1 MVPREMQEQ
10 AMIGFPGFQEFSFVL
25 INASNMHLS
34 QHPQFDMQERVVH
47 AGRTW
52 GDVGIKGH

>member
-1 MVPREMQEQ
+1 MGSTVNAGTSDDR
-10 AMIGFPGFQEFSFVL
+10 IHGLSRVLFVL

>member
-1 MVPREMQEQ
+1 MGSTVNAGTSDDR
-10 AMIGFPGFQEFSFVL
+10 IHGLSRVFFVL

>member
-1 MVPREMQEQ
+1 MQEQ
-10 AMIGFPGFQEFSFVL
+10 AMIGFPGFQESFFVL